1 MEKEVRHIDD
11 CGPGLILAEDIFKNS
26 ALVMPK
32 DAPLDDDTIVKLKA
46 FGVEWIAVY
55 VPGDPEET
63 VLEPPP
69 MPDPHR
75 EFKKQYRENVS
86 RIKRVLHDLAAG
98 RKLDMEQME
107 AVVNSAFSQVAGN
120 YDLMETINEMRK
132 TDTYTYTH
140 GLNVS
145 LYGGLM
151 ARWLGLPDGEIRKVI
166 QAGVLHDIGKAKIPP
181 QILNKKG
188 PLSPEEM
195 EQVKKHAALGYGMVQ
210 GYDGIS
216 QEVKETILMHHE
228 RVNGSGY
235 PLGMTGEY
243 LSLYTK
249 IIMLADVYDA
259 LTSERVYKKRITPF
273 DTFVELE
280 KMGYDNFDPQVLLVF
295 LSNIASY
302 YTGAKVKLN
311 TGEVGEIAC
320 ILPQNI
326 TKPLI
331 VVNGKCIDLSREPEY
346 AIVEML

>member
-1 MEKEVRHIDD
+1 MEKVVRTLED

-26 ALVMPK
+26 VLIMPK
-32 DAPLDDDTIVKLKA
+32 NSHVDEEIIAKLRA
-46 FGVEWIAVY
+46 FGVERIAVY
-55 VPGDPEET
+55 VPAFHETEKEE
-63 VLEPPP
+63 LPPVF
-69 MPDPHR
+69 DPHR
-75 EFKKQYRENVS
+75 EFKKQYRENVD
-86 RIKRVLHDLAAG
+86 RIKTVLHDLAAG
-98 RKLDMEQME
+98 RKLKLEQME
-107 AVVNSAFSQVAGN
+107 VVFNSAFTQVMDN
-120 YDLMETINEMRK
+120 YSLIESINEMRK
-132 TDTYTYTH
+132 TDAYTFTH

-145 LYGGLM
+145 LYGGLI
-151 ARWLGLPDGEIRKVI
+151 ARWMGLPDHDIRKVI
-166 QAGVLHDIGKAKIPP
+166 QAGVLHDIGKVKIPP

-188 PLSPEEM
+188 PLSPEER
-195 EQVKKHAALGYGMVQ
+195 EQVKKHAAFGYGLIQ
-210 GYDGIS
+210 AH
-216 QEVKETILMHHE
+216 QEVSQDVKEAVLMHHE
-228 RVNGSGY
+228 RVNGTGY
-235 PLGMTGEY
+235 PLGITGEF
-243 LSLYTK
+243 LSIYTK

-280 KMGYDNFDPQVLLVF
+280 KIGYDNFDPQVLLVF

>member
-1 MEKEVRHIDD
+1 
-11 CGPGLILAEDIFKNS
+11 
-26 ALVMPK
+26 
-32 DAPLDDDTIVKLKA
+32 
-46 FGVEWIAVY
+46 
-55 VPGDPEET
+55 
-63 VLEPPP
+63 
-69 MPDPHR
+69 
-75 EFKKQYRENVS
+75 
-86 RIKRVLHDLAAG
+86 
-98 RKLDMEQME
+98 
-107 AVVNSAFSQVAGN
+107 
-120 YDLMETINEMRK
+120 
-132 TDTYTYTH
+132 
-140 GLNVS
+140 
-145 LYGGLM
+145 
-151 ARWLGLPDGEIRKVI
+151 
-166 QAGVLHDIGKAKIPP
+166 
-181 QILNKKG
+181 
-188 PLSPEEM
+188 
-195 EQVKKHAALGYGMVQ
+195 
-210 GYDGIS
+210 
-216 QEVKETILMHHE
+216 
-228 RVNGSGY
+228 
-235 PLGMTGEY
+235 MTGEY